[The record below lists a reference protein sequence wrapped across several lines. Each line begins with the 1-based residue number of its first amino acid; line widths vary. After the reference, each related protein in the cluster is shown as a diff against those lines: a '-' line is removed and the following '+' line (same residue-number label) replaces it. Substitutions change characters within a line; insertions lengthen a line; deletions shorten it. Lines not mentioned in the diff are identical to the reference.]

1 MKIARFSADAQNLEW
16 NEARTPASM
25 RLSLRCLLAGSA
37 MLISIPHGHALTCF
51 ASAEAVRQENPAA
64 WPSWTMRAPGHE
76 GDKCWYASTRA
87 AAHDRP
93 NPAIRRNPLIPRTE
107 GIGAKEQFEQEVE
120 VTGSRAPTEGVRAP
134 SSASGSSFDD
144 RFSAILDGSPTGAGS
159 KFQQV
164 IDLFGGGA
172 HDP

>member
-1 MKIARFSADAQNLEW
+1 MKIFRLSRDAKNLQRRR
-16 NEARTPASM
+16 APASISM
-25 RLSLRCLLAGSA
+25 CLQLLLAAFA
-37 MLISIPHGHALTCF
+37 MFTSVPRGHAFNCF
-51 ASAEAVRQENPAA
+51 ASAEAVRQENPTA
-64 WPSWTMRAPGHE
+64 WPSWTLRAPGH
-76 GDKCWYASTRA
+76 GGSKCWYASTRA

-120 VTGSRAPTEGVRAP
+120 VTGSLAPTEGVRAP
-134 SSASGSSFDD
+134 SSASDSSFDD

-159 KFQQV
+159 KLQQV